1 MQINRHN
8 YEEYFI
14 LYMDN
19 ELGSTERRM
28 VEDFV
33 KLHPDL
39 QEELDML
46 LQSRFTPDASIIF
59 ENKNELLFD
68 AASGIQL
75 SNFEEWVV
83 LYMDNELDPSQ
94 RMMVEQ
100 MAATSPEAKLVMD
113 QMLRTRLQPENI
125 LFPGKASLYRKEEK
139 VRFGGWQRM
148 SAAAILLL
156 IAGASAFYLLNS
168 SSGNMTGV
176 VAETTGKPETR
187 IPQQTQVDEPAVL
200 NDNSDDNLSNLKADE
215 MAQEP
220 VNKTVVVSNIEAQPK
235 SEPSDF
241 QELVSIENLSGVT
254 PTDRIG
260 TEKISTTNGNIANIV
275 SEDVRSHSLQMEP
288 VKTDLTNSPDN
299 PLAEDVTND
308 IVQASFQSDGKK
320 NKLRGFF
327 RKVTRTFEK
336 RTNIDATDD
345 EDRLLVGGLAIRL

>member
-19 ELGSTERRM
+19 ELGATDRRM

-39 QEELDML
+39 QEELEML
-46 LQSRFTPDASIIF
+46 LQSRFTPDTAIVF

-68 AASGIQL
+68 ASSGIQL
-75 SNFEEWVV
+75 SNFEEWAV

-94 RMMVEQ
+94 RMVVDQ
-100 MAATSPEAKLVMD
+100 MAAENPEARFMMD
-113 QMLRTRLQPENI
+113 QVLRTRLQPENI
-125 LFPGKASLYRKEEK
+125 LFPDKASLYRKEER
-139 VRFGGWQRM
+139 VRFAWWQRM

-156 IAGASAFYLLNS
+156 IAGASAFLLLNNS
-168 SSGNMTGV
+168 PVDTIDV
-176 VAETTGKPETR
+176 VAATPGKLETR
-187 IPQQTQVDEPAVL
+187 IPQQKAVVDQPGTKEENTDENIEALKEVENEPQQV
-200 NDNSDDNLSNLKADE
+200 ST
-215 MAQEP
+215 M
-220 VNKTVVVSNIEAQPK
+220 VVSNK
-235 SEPSDF
+235 RSPSKTD
-241 QELVSIENLSGVT
+241 EVPVEVVSIEKLSGIT
-254 PTDRIG
+254 PV
-260 TEKISTTNGNIANIV
+260 EKMRSENISTTNVNIANMV
-275 SEDVRSHSLQMEP
+275 SADGRSHSVQMEP

-299 PLAEDVTND
+299 PIAEDVTND

-345 EDRLLVGGLAIRL
+345 DDRLLVGGLAIRL